1 MRMNR
6 IIYNSILVFS
16 ALLFASAIF
25 CQEATSNR
33 GLVLPASINLDSTVN
48 TYAILIGITDYNYL
62 QPLKYADN
70 DALLLRELLKSRVG
84 GHVPDSNIYLLLNE
98 HATNARMLETIDRV
112 KRKSKM
118 GDKVIIYLGG
128 HGAAHKSNYFFLSAN
143 CQPASSSNHYKTAGA
158 IRMDDIKENI
168 ESWTQAAVRVIL
180 IVDACRTVLPGG
192 IDGVNKVNILDEK
205 AGDLMLL
212 SASPNQV
219 SIEDGSLGGGHG
231 LFTYFLAK
239 GMCGAAEG
247 NNDGIIQFY
256 ELEEYVKKQVR
267 ERSKM
272 VQIPSFCCSEQAVV
286 PMSTVDTV
294 FEQLIIRIS
303 ALDDVNR
310 SALSNTGLK
319 NAQGFADTTGMKS
332 FHQLLKAIEAFNFEG
347 ENGAEAIL
355 TSMEQKCPTCP
366 VVLEAKRE
374 LAVAYLDFGQLLIN
388 RYLTG
393 KDSRLFTRSLIDV
406 ERERVEVGTEIKYLL
421 DSTNFEYRKLKKNI
435 NPSDL
440 RNLKLK
446 KTEKIK
452 KLNELDLKRNKLNNL
467 FEICQSY
474 PVGGVNSKLERLQEK
489 TYKDGYI
496 WVQKAL
502 KWIDLDSVFRQD
514 LHTRFNFL
522 NLYGEQADLT
532 YFKMDAQRIDSI
544 IMEEQ
549 SLIALNLI
557 GKMLVQAGDYN
568 RAKFLYDKLI
578 SRSDSWAY
586 PYNNVGELLEKV
598 GDYQG
603 AELQFKKAT
612 EADPLFTY
620 AYNNLG
626 LILTKQNKYSEARR
640 VYLKAIEKDPKN
652 VMTYNN
658 LGKLYLIKGDT
669 MIALQYFKKAVE
681 LNPKHDFSFGNICN
695 LFLKQK
701 DLEALN
707 SFLSSMKLKS
717 GELNQVISLDDIF
730 QDEVYKKTVSVSKV
744 KRVTKRKKALQQE
757 IELVYIR
764 KGTFTMGCTL
774 EQQDCEKDET
784 PHKVK
789 LDGFF
794 IGKYEVTQGLWKEV
808 MGALPSVLH
817 NCMECPIY
825 EVSWEDVQHFIQ
837 KLNKMTGQKYRL
849 PTEAEWEYA
858 ARGGGQGVMFGDGSN
873 IADPDKINF
882 DASKDFNKPYSLVG
896 SFRGKTV
903 PVGSL
908 NAPNEFGIHDISG
921 NVSEWCSD
929 WYGAYPTE
937 ASSNPKGPQNG
948 AFRVIRGGSWSYFAP
963 NCRVAMRSNGVAS
976 KRYYDTGFRLAK
988 SK

>member
-1 MRMNR
+1 MHMNR

-25 CQEATSNR
+25 CQDATSNR
-33 GLVLPASINLDSTVN
+33 GLVLPASTNSDPTGN

-98 HATNARMLETIDRV
+98 HATNGRMLETIDRV
-112 KRKSKM
+112 RGKSKK

-143 CQPASSSNHYKTAGA
+143 CQPAGSSNHYKTAGA

-168 ESWTQAAVRVIL
+168 ESWTEAAVRVVL

-192 IDGVNKVNILDEK
+192 TDGVNKVNILDEK

-294 FEQLIIRIS
+294 FEQLIKRIS
-303 ALDDVNR
+303 VLDDVNR
-310 SALSNTGLK
+310 GALSYNGLK
-319 NAQGFADTTGMKS
+319 AAQGFADTTGMKS

-347 ENGAEAIL
+347 ENGAESIL

-393 KDSRLFTRSLIDV
+393 QDSRLFTKSLIDANKMHRVAVSSLRYELKTV
-406 ERERVEVGTEIKYLL
+406 E
-421 DSTNFEYRKLKKNI
+421 
-435 NPSDL
+435 
-440 RNLKLK
+440 
-446 KTEKIK
+446 K
-452 KLNELDLKRNKLNNL
+452 KLYRTQGLEENKRIRTRKR
-467 FEICQSY
+467 E
-474 PVGGVNSKLERLQEK
+474 LERLNQYLSRRMNFWSEPESRLKYQQEQC
-489 TYKDGYI
+489 Y
-496 WVQKAL
+496 QKASSWIQLSFNRLQQDSML
-502 KWIDLDSVFRQD
+502 KSFYAPQAQL
-514 LHTRFNFL
+514 LE
-522 NLYGEQADLT
+522 LYGEQIPGSYSKDKFEILEKIAI
-532 YFKMDAQRIDSI
+532 QDS
-544 IMEEQ
+544 
-549 SLIALNLI
+549 SAAVLNLLGKIYTQNGQLEAAEYVLRKAI
-557 GKMLVQAGDYN
+557 GCANQ
-568 RAKFLYDKLI
+568 
-578 SRSDSWAY
+578 WAY
-586 PYNNVGELLEKV
+586 SHNNLGELLDLQNRLWE
-598 GDYQG
+598 
-603 AELQFKKAT
+603 AEVQYRYAIACNRGFV
-612 EADPLFTY
+612 Y
-620 AYNNLG
+620 AYNNLA
-626 LILTKQNKYSEARR
+626 INLTKQERLDEAIKVCLDAISYDSSYVMSYLNLGGLYLLQGKTGPALSCFMTGYRLAPTQYFPAHLLMLQYIENNKFSEATELLNASSSNSSKFDIMQYYKSEE
-640 VYLKAIEKDPKN
+640 VLKPLSFTDVQTIPDMPGLFEPTLGPTNLPK
-652 VMTYNN
+652 
-658 LGKLYLIKGDT
+658 
-669 MIALQYFKKAVE
+669 VE
-681 LNPKHDFSFGNICN
+681 
-695 LFLKQK
+695 
-701 DLEALN
+701 
-707 SFLSSMKLKS
+707 M
-717 GELNQVISLDDIF
+717 
-730 QDEVYKKTVSVSKV
+730 
-744 KRVTKRKKALQQE
+744 
-757 IELVYIR
+757 VYIEE
-764 KGTFTMGCTL
+764 GTYTMGCTQ
-774 EQQDCEKDET
+774 EQIDCEKDET
-784 PHKVK
+784 PHEVK
-789 LDGFF
+789 LDGFY

-825 EVSWEDVQHFIQ
+825 EVSWEDVQQFIQ

-858 ARGGGQGVMFGDGSN
+858 ARGGRQGVMFGDGSN

-908 NAPNEFGIHDISG
+908 NAPNAFGIHDMSG

-937 ASSNPKGPQNG
+937 ASSNPKGPKNG

-963 NCRVAMRSNGVAS
+963 NCRVATRSNGVAS